1 MPVFLAL
8 QQQGGTVGWK
18 VGCSGA
24 SGAGTVF
31 PSKGTNQNNV
41 LRVLVA
47 SPSYFGGLWKA

>member
-8 QQQGGTVGWK
+8 QQQGGTVGWE